1 MLAPV
6 AGYHHGE
13 DKEQLYKEMVAK
25 REEQLLHC
33 EATIQMYKER
43 LQKQLQQ
50 MESVMAE
57 NEQLRKQ
64 IRPVEEGVLVPA
76 GESTTAGK
84 LITVVGECRL
94 L

>member
-1 MLAPV
+1 M
-6 AGYHHGE
+6 E
-13 DKEQLYKEMVAK
+13 DKEQFYKEMVAK

-33 EATIQMYKER
+33 EDTIQMYKER

-64 IRPVEEGVLVPA
+64 IRPVEEGALVPD
-76 GESTTAGK
+76 GESTAAGMSESCGWSMHAV
-84 LITVVGECRL
+84 LRCCL
-94 L
+94 P